1 MKTLDFVSSLTLDSD
16 LVRAVL
22 FCICIILES
31 RFLSISPLPRG
42 GHSGPRHG
50 LWSTE
55 QETSGNTSAFPPEQP
70 TAIRAHETAP

>member
-16 LVRAVL
+16 LVRAVS
-22 FCICIILES
+22 FCICITLES
-31 RFLSISPLPRG
+31 RFLSG
-42 GHSGPRHG
+42 GHSGPRHR